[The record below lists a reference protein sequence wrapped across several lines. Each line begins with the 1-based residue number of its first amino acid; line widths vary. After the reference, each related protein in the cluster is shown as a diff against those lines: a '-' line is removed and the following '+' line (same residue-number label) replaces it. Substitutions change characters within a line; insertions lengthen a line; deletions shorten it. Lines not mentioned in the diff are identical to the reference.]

1 MSWERQVSIKSKEE
15 LKLMREAGII
25 NAEALKAA
33 SEACIPGMSTWDVDA
48 AAEGVLNK
56 YKVTSPFK
64 GVPGPIPFPA
74 STCVSVNHVL
84 VHGIPSK
91 KLIIREGDI
100 VTVDCGTNY
109 RGFVADSAFTIGVG
123 NISAEAQNLL
133 EVTEESLYI
142 GIAKMVP
149 GNHTGDVSAAIQQYV
164 ENHGLYVTKQYKG
177 HGVGRKLWEAPQVP
191 HYGTPGQGMLL
202 KPGITIAIEPM
213 VLIGTEATKVL
224 SDGWAVS
231 SAKMTLTAH
240 FEHSIAVTEDGPLI
254 LTLLENG
261 EAPVSVKKREVMS

>member
-1 MSWERQVSIKSKEE
+1 MSWERQVSIKSKDE

-91 KLIIREGDI
+91 KLVIREGDI

-109 RGFVADSAFTIGVG
+109 KGFVADSAFTVGVG
-123 NISAEAQNLL
+123 NISAEAQDLL

-164 ENHGLYVTKQYKG
+164 EAHGLYVTKQYTG
-177 HGVGRKLWEAPQVP
+177 HGVGRKMWEAPQVP
-191 HYGTPGQGMLL
+191 NYGTPGQGMLL

-224 SDGWAVS
+224 PDGWAVS

-240 FEHSIAVTEDGPLI
+240 FEHSIAVTEDGPMI

-261 EAPVSVKKREVMS
+261 EAPVSVKKRGVMS